1 MISVDQ
7 APTDRAVLAGAL
19 MLIEQALEFSRDLG
33 GEVASAVERAVE
45 QPLPEDVLHG
55 LATRIL
61 VILRNSGV
69 DPTPEDRA
77 RLAREVEDEAVKVVQ
92 ALPSAASSSTSDDS
106 EPDRETTP
114 ARIQLVARYGVQP
127 GPVRPVPTFKGVPVA
142 MQEGYVDISTINLWK
157 GNHRVELY
165 VEEFQ
170 DTHHREPDD
179 HEVIAILQ
187 GEMSLNSLAKG
198 DPFEVVPLAK
208 SIASKGVERPPILT
222 ADGEP
227 KDGNRRIAAARYV
240 LSNPKAFSA
249 QEQERARWVK
259 VWVAPPGTS
268 EDQIEAIVIALNFE
282 HDHKQKWEEYVK
294 ARLVVG
300 RYRSLRDGML
310 GRPSPS
316 HDRAIKQQVADF
328 FAIETGDVSRYL
340 NMVRWAE
347 DFDAYHVEDGGK
359 DQALVRHRA
368 NDIFQ
373 WFYEIQAGRGADKL
387 THKLDADEDLKKV
400 VYDLMYDVLDSGAEV
415 RNLHKVIADEPSLK
429 LLTQA
434 HEEATTNVGEAR
446 KLVTAAIAEAAKN
459 TPTKKVGFQQFLKTA
474 VDRLGGAAPNSW
486 QTVDTDLLKEL
497 RRVLPA
503 ALGIIAGEL
512 ESRDVPVA
520 QDLT

>member
-1 MISVDQ
+1 
-7 APTDRAVLAGAL
+7 
-19 MLIEQALEFSRDLG
+19 
-33 GEVASAVERAVE
+33 
-45 QPLPEDVLHG
+45 
-55 LATRIL
+55 
-61 VILRNSGV
+61 
-69 DPTPEDRA
+69 
-77 RLAREVEDEAVKVVQ
+77 
-92 ALPSAASSSTSDDS
+92 
-106 EPDRETTP
+106 
-114 ARIQLVARYGVQP
+114 
-127 GPVRPVPTFKGVPVA
+127 
-142 MQEGYVDISTINLWK
+142 
-157 GNHRVELY
+157 
-165 VEEFQ
+165 
-170 DTHHREPDD
+170 
-179 HEVIAILQ
+179 
-187 GEMSLNSLAKG
+187 
-198 DPFEVVPLAK
+198 
-208 SIASKGVERPPILT
+208 
-222 ADGEP
+222 
-227 KDGNRRIAAARYV
+227 
-240 LSNPKAFSA
+240 
-249 QEQERARWVK
+249 
-259 VWVAPPGTS
+259 
-268 EDQIEAIVIALNFE
+268 
-282 HDHKQKWEEYVK
+282 
-294 ARLVVG
+294 
-300 RYRSLRDGML
+300 ML

-347 DFDAYHVEDGGK
+347 DFEAYHVEDGGK